1 MNSKVAI
8 LIPCLNEEKAIARV
22 IRAIP
27 NEILLQMNYEAEVL
41 VIDNNS
47 NDNTARIAHECGAS
61 VIIEKRRGKGYALK
75 RGFASLPKDT
85 EYVIVI
91 DGDDT
96 YKPSEIPRLLE
107 PLRSNFC
114 DVISG
119 SRLSGKQIRDS
130 LSFSHRV
137 VNWGLS
143 FIVRQFYQA
152 NITDVLTGFFALK
165 RNVVDDILPYLRS
178 NDFTIEMELTSKL
191 SKLGYTIFS
200 MPITYDRRIGKS
212 KIHEYKDGSKIVM
225 MLLAGIM
232 WRPPRI
238 TKLKMQY
245 EDSGSI

>member
-1 MNSKVAI
+1 MEKVAI

-22 IRAIP
+22 IRAVP
-27 NEILLQMNYEAEVL
+27 NEVLLQMNYDPQVI

-47 NDNTARIAHECGAS
+47 NDNTARIAAECGAS
-61 VIIEKRRGKGYALK
+61 VIVEKRRGKGYALK

-96 YKPSEIPRLLE
+96 YKPAEIPRLLE

-130 LSFSHRV
+130 LSFSHRL

-143 FIVRQFYQA
+143 FIVRQFYHA
-152 NITDVLTGFFALK
+152 NVTDVLTGFFALK
-165 RNVVDDILPYLRS
+165 KNVVSDILPYLS
-178 NDFTIEMELTSKL
+178 ANDFTIEMELTSKL
-191 SKLGYTIFS
+191 SKLGFTIFS
-200 MPITYDRRIGKS
+200 VPITYDRRIGHS
-212 KIHEYKDGSKIVM
+212 KIHEYKDGSKI
-225 MLLAGIM
+225 LLKLVHGIM
-232 WRPPRI
+232 WKPPR
-238 TKLKMQY
+238 TLQLKVQY
-245 EDSGSI
+245 ENSIRF